1 MQTGNACR
9 SVRVDHFHTQEGR
22 GGRFHHCDRLSP
34 HGGAVNGEVTIDI
47 DGGGTIA
54 AIVTQGSLKVLGLAV
69 GSRATAFFKA
79 SSVILAV
86 TA

>member
-1 MQTGNACR
+1 
-9 SVRVDHFHTQEGR
+9 
-22 GGRFHHCDRLSP
+22 
-34 HGGAVNGEVTIDI
+34 VNGEVTIDI